1 MTKLEN
7 CYVID
12 SLDNIGAYGAI
23 SDNFK
28 TACDFLQKG
37 DFSKLVPGKNVID
50 GDNVFVNRV
59 EASYVAEADRPTEF
73 HRDYF
78 DIHVPL
84 AADEKIGLG
93 VYEKLPSETFDGSTD
108 CGASDQPLP
117 FFTVKRG
124 EFAICWPKTCAHAP
138 AVTTDTPKKALKLI
152 VKVRA

>member
-1 MTKLEN
+1 MTELEN

-12 SLDNIGAYGAI
+12 SLENVGKYETLGA
-23 SDNFK
+23 NFK
-28 TACDFLQKG
+28 TACDFLKRG
-37 DFSKLVPGKNVID
+37 DFSRLVPGKNVLD
-50 GDNVFVNRV
+50 GESVFVNRV
-59 EASYVAEADRPTEF
+59 EASYVPESERPTEF

-84 AADEKIGLG
+84 AADERIGLG
-93 VYEKLPSETFDGSTD
+93 VYEKRPGETFDAATD
-108 CGASDQPLP
+108 CGASDQPLE

-138 AVTTDTPKKALKLI
+138 AVTTDAPKKALKLI

>member
-12 SLDNIGAYGAI
+12 ALDNIDAYGAI

-28 TACDFLQKG
+28 TACDFLKKG

-93 VYEKLPSETFDGSTD
+93 VYEKRLGETFDATTD